1 MQQDLQQNIPQNV
14 PQNSDPQPRW
24 HPHLWHPT
32 TQVATAPVPLRAV
45 AGRGALLQLD
55 DGRTLIDAISSWWV
69 TLHGHA
75 EASIA
80 AAVSAQCQALEQVI
94 FADFSHAPAERL
106 AERLSALAGLERLFF
121 SDNGSTAVEVA
132 LKIAWQW
139 WHNQGAER
147 RQLIAFE
154 GAYHGDTVG
163 AMAVGARSLFTTP
176 FDPWLFSVARVDW
189 PHTCWHD
196 ATVEGREQ
204 AALEALE
211 RALAVPTAA
220 VILEPLIQGA
230 SGMAMVR
237 PAFLQAV
244 QERVRASGALL
255 IADEVMT
262 GFGRSGALF
271 ACQRAGL
278 QPDLMAL
285 SKGLT
290 GGFLPMGVTLASERL
305 YQGFISND
313 PLATFFHGHS
323 FTANP
328 LGCAAALASLDLLEA
343 LPGALPQ
350 LRGSPPAAAG
360 GPQPPAAG
368 ATPPLPRHRG
378 GLRRGRGPAGLPQR
392 GGAPDSAPLPGR
404 GGVRASPRQ
413 RGVPVAAAL
422 PRRGPAGALLQRP
435 GLSPRS
441 ALRPSR
447 TRYWGVPAAESRDAP
462 IPREHREGGRVEQQL
477 GAGRRRQPQ
486 PAGGEHP
493 QQVAVGEQRHRPLG
507 RPRPGD
513 QPIRPAGHRLGGF
526 ALRAAVPE
534 HQPVRLLGMDL
545 VCGEPL
551 IAPVVPLLQVGVEH
565 RPLRQSRQGTGLAGA
580 LQRAAEHQGEGSPH
594 QGRLQLAR
602 LGFPARGERQVGAA
616 GVLAREAPG
625 RLAVAHQQ
633 QVMGW
638 RSRGGHRLGAC
649 GGGDGQESP
658 GDRIITAVFPIT

>member
-14 PQNSDPQPRW
+14 PQNSGPQPRW

-45 AGRGALLQLD
+45 AGHGALLQLD

-196 ATVEGREQ
+196 ATVECREQ

-328 LGCAAALASLDLLEA
+328 LGCAAALASLDLLE
-343 LPGALPQ
+343 
-350 LRGSPPAAAG
+350 
-360 GPQPPAAG
+360 
-368 ATPPLPRHRG
+368 
-378 GLRRGRGPAGLPQR
+378 
-392 GGAPDSAPLPGR
+392 
-404 GGVRASPRQ
+404 VRPERY
-413 RGVPVAAAL
+413 
-422 PRRGPAGALLQRP
+422 
-435 GLSPRS
+435 RS
-441 ALRPSR
+441 FEA
-447 TRYWGVPAAESRDAP
+447 
-462 IPREHREGGRVEQQL
+462 
-477 GAGRRRQPQ
+477 
-486 PAGGEHP
+486 
-493 QQVAVGEQRHRPLG
+493 RHRPRLEALSRQPLVR
-507 RPRPGD
+507 RPRCLGTVAAFDVAVDRPGY
-513 QPIRPAGHRLGGF
+513 LS
-526 ALRAAVPE
+526 AVGRQIQRHCLAE
-534 HQPVRLLGMDL
+534 
-545 VCGEPL
+545 
-551 IAPVVPLLQVGVEH
+551 GVYV
-565 RPLRQSRQGTGLAGA
+565 RPLGNVVYLLPPLCLDEAQLERCYSA
-580 LQRAAEHQGEGSPH
+580 LGSA
-594 QGRLQLAR
+594 LDQL
-602 LGFPARGERQVGAA
+602 
-616 GVLAREAPG
+616 
-625 RLAVAHQQ
+625 
-633 QVMGW
+633 
-638 RSRGGHRLGAC
+638 
-649 GGGDGQESP
+649 
-658 GDRIITAVFPIT
+658 